1 MDICNEEANTH
12 RLYDAEV
19 IELTEEVSFLVICPS
34 AEFSCAV
41 PGQREILLQRGDLI
55 SLPIQVNVYSNKQS

>member
-1 MDICNEEANTH
+1 MDITNEDANTH

-19 IELTEEVSFLVICPS
+19 IELTEDVSFIVICPP

-55 SLPIQVNVYSNKQS
+55 SLPIQVSLE